1 MTPTLDWSDIDT
13 VLLDMDGTLIDLAF
27 DNYFWLTLVPQTLSA
42 TRGIS
47 AQAAQALIQREYQAV
62 AHTLEWYCFDYW
74 SARLGLDIQRMTLEQ
89 RERVRIRPDTLP
101 FLSAL
106 RASGRRTILLTN
118 AHPHGLAMKMA
129 QTGLASHLD
138 LLYST
143 HIFGYPKEDQRLW
156 QAVQQRCAFDPNRT
170 LFVDD
175 AEPILDA
182 ARQFGIRYCLGVS
195 NPDSGKAEKYFTRHT
210 ALNDYRNLLPAIAAD
225 RGGQERRVG

>member
-47 AQAAQALIQREYQAV
+47 TQAAQALIQREYQAV

-74 SARLGLDIQRMTLEQ
+74 SAQLGLDIQRMTLEQ

-101 FLSAL
+101 FLAAL

-129 QTGLASHLD
+129 QTGLERHLD

-195 NPDSGKAEKYFTRHT
+195 NPDSGKAEKRFARHM